1 MVGDI
6 NLTVD
11 LSNYARKTDLK
22 NVTHV
27 DTSSFALKKNLDN
40 LKTEVGK
47 LDTDR
52 LTPVPTDVSKI
63 INAVKNDVFKKD
75 LYDKLVTK
83 VNNTDTSDFVLKTK
97 HQTDKTEIENKIP
110 NVTDFFQNKNSVN

>member
-6 NLTVD
+6 NITVD
-11 LSNYARKTDLK
+11 LSNYAKKTDLK

-27 DTSSFALKKNLDN
+27 DTSSFALTTNLDN

-47 LDTDR
+47 LDTGK
-52 LTPVPTDVSKI
+52 LAPVPTDVSKI
-63 INAVKNDVFKKD
+63 SNAVKNDVFKKY

-97 HQTDKTEIENKIP
+97 HQNR
-110 NVTDFFQNKNSVN
+110 QNRNRK